1 MSSAFV
7 RTAIGMYKKL
17 RSMKE
22 ISIQIPDGERAVQKE
37 VNGEIIIEMVD
48 EKPIIERVKAF
59 TDALREVGIKESVE
73 EWEKKY
79 SNLEKDV
86 VAYMK
91 LRIIADALN
100 ERCNLKIVKGAK
112 LYSPLF
118 DFIAGEEETVTPI
131 IVWSGSSSLVCS
143 GKSYARFSSRILFRT
158 SWLASYAGLQ
168 FIGIWA
174 DYLLS

>member
-1 MSSAFV
+1 
-7 RTAIGMYKKL
+7 
-17 RSMKE
+17 MKE
-22 ISIQIPDGERAVQKE
+22 IAIQIPDWKRAVQKE
-37 VNGEIIIEMVD
+37 VNGKIIIEIVD
-48 EKPIIERVKAF
+48 ENPITERVKTFA
-59 TDALREVGIKESVE
+59 DALREVGIKESVE

-100 ERCNLKIVKGAK
+100 EGGKLKIVKGAE

-131 IVWSGSSSLVCS
+131 IVWSGSSSHLVCS
-143 GKSYARFSSRILFRT
+143 GISYARYRSRILFRT
-158 SWLASYAGLQ
+158 SSLANYAGKQ
-168 FIGIWA
+168 FIEIWA

>member
-1 MSSAFV
+1 
-7 RTAIGMYKKL
+7 
-17 RSMKE
+17 MKE
-22 ISIQIPDGERAVQKE
+22 ISIQVPDGKRAVQKE
-37 VNGEIIIEMVD
+37 VNGKIIIEIVD
-48 EKPIIERVKAF
+48 EKPITERVKTF
-59 TDALREVGIKESVE
+59 EDALREVGIKESVE

-100 ERCNLKIVKGAK
+100 EGGKLKIVKGAK

-131 IVWSGSSSLVCS
+131 LVWNGASSQFVCS

-158 SWLASYAGLQ
+158 SSLANYAGLQ
-168 FIGIWA
+168 FIEIWA

>member
-1 MSSAFV
+1 M
-7 RTAIGMYKKL
+7 RTARGMYKKL
-17 RSMKE
+17 RNMKK
-22 ISIQIPDGERAVQKE
+22 ISIKIPYGKRAVQKE
-37 VNGEIIIEMVD
+37 VDGKIVIEIVD
-48 EKPIIERVKAF
+48 ESPITERVKTFA
-59 TDALREVGIKESVE
+59 DALREVGIKESVE

-100 ERCNLKIVKGAK
+100 EGGKLKIVKGAK

-118 DFIAGEEETVTPI
+118 EFMASEEETVTPI
-131 IVWSGSSSLVCS
+131 LVWDGASSLVCS